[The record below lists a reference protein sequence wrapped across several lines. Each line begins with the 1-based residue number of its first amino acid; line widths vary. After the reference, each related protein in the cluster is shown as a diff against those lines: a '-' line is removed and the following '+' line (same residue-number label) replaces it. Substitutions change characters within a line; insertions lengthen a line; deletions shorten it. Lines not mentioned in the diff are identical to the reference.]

1 MASKDRRYSSLRTS
15 AGFAAIG
22 ALLALNGATACSTDA
37 SDGHANT
44 GGHSGHHSTAGG
56 AGTGG
61 NAGTAGAAP
70 VGDRRNPY
78 TPMSD
83 VEFAAFFADH
93 HHMAIEMADWEA
105 AHGASAEIKAMAA
118 SMSKTQTAELKIL
131 EDALAALQETV
142 APQPPDAHI
151 EAEMAEMK
159 KMSGA
164 SLDEM
169 FLLDMIPHH
178 AAGLAPAHR
187 AIPHLQRAELVTL
200 AHDIFTAQATEIGM
214 MRKMLNDMGVTK
226 AGEDMAPAAA
236 GRADFGLVGDLRIPL
251 TPDSDLTFIDFFVP
265 HHRAAIEM
273 ANEAIARGAS
283 ADVKAMATMMR
294 DAQTAEVKTMTA
306 ARRALTGSAE
316 PDEPAHDQHM
326 MDDMAAMHDMS
337 GAELDQMFLKEMIPH
352 HAAALPTSHRANP
365 HLTRP
370 ELKTLAA
377 QMFVAQGEEI
387 GEMSSM
393 LETK

>member
-1 MASKDRRYSSLRTS
+1 MASIDRRYSGLRTS
-15 AGFAAIG
+15 AGLAALG
-22 ALLALNGATACSTDA
+22 ALLALNGATACS
-37 SDGHANT
+37 SDSNDEHANVA
-44 GGHSGHHSTAGG
+44 GHSGHGSTTGG

-61 NAGTAGAAP
+61 SSGTAADAP
-70 VGDRRNPY
+70 IGDRRMPY

-93 HHMAIEMADWEA
+93 HRMAIEMADWEA

-118 SMSKTQTAELKIL
+118 SMSKNQTAELKVF
-131 EDALAALQETV
+131 EDALAALGDTV
-142 APQPPDAHI
+142 APQPADPHI
-151 EAEMAEMK
+151 EAEMAGMK

-187 AIPHLQRAELVTL
+187 AISHLQRPELVTL

-214 MRKMLNDMGVTK
+214 MRGMLSDMGVTN
-226 AGEDMAPAAA
+226 AGEDMAPSAA
-236 GRADFGLVGDLRIPL
+236 GRADFGLVGDLRISL

-265 HHRAAIEM
+265 HHRAAIDM
-273 ANEAIARGAS
+273 ANEEIARGGS
-283 ADVKAMATMMR
+283 AEVKAMATMMR
-294 DAQTAEVKTMTA
+294 DAQTAEVDTMTA
-306 ARRALTGSAE
+306 ARKALTGAAE
-316 PDEPAHDQHM
+316 PDEPPHDQHM

-337 GAELDQMFLKEMIPH
+337 GAELDQMFLEEMIPH

-370 ELKTLAA
+370 ELKTLADK
-377 QMFVAQGEEI
+377 MFVAQGEEI

-393 LETK
+393 LEGK